1 MNIPAD
7 AQIMSLAKE
16 VLAFAGHDYT
26 PEQLTEVPKILA
38 TKNKYWWCV
47 DMQLWDMMPE
57 VYVEPFEFYSNGHK
71 VPVKDIA
78 DQVKRASTVCD
89 DSMVPIHMGHNPIV
103 QFTGEK
109 TARVLTR
116 LNDYHTYKDDDSTYE
131 GWAFYVDDFVKCDD
145 GVWRIQTLRLTYRKI
160 LGALRTQG

>member
-7 AQIMSLAKE
+7 EQIMSLAKE
-16 VLAFAGHDYT
+16 GLAFAGHDYT
-26 PEQLTEVPKILA
+26 PEQLTEIPKILA

-89 DSMVPIHMGHNPIV
+89 DSMVPIHMGHNRAV
-103 QFTGEK
+103 H
-109 TARVLTR
+109 R
-116 LNDYHTYKDDDSTYE
+116 
-131 GWAFYVDDFVKCDD
+131 
-145 GVWRIQTLRLTYRKI
+145 
-160 LGALRTQG
+160 

>member
-7 AQIMSLAKE
+7 EQIMSLAKE

-26 PEQLTEVPKILA
+26 PEQLTEIPKILA

-78 DQVKRASTVCD
+78 DQVKRASTV
-89 DSMVPIHMGHNPIV
+89 
-103 QFTGEK
+103 
-109 TARVLTR
+109 
-116 LNDYHTYKDDDSTYE
+116 
-131 GWAFYVDDFVKCDD
+131 
-145 GVWRIQTLRLTYRKI
+145 
-160 LGALRTQG
+160 